1 MSEEIKDVNA
11 KIDAAEE
18 AVKKY
23 ASKDTVISIGG
34 YEFTPAKLM
43 VAATLVSSLLGGL
56 YGCFEVYKDYMG
68 MKKKIAEYVAPD
80 LTEFDKR
87 IAIIDQK
94 IKKTEDSVNEA
105 NGYTRDIKNDL
116 KSDLRRNES
125 VTEQVE
131 RYVKDAQRQS
141 DSEMREMRKG
151 VREDLDKAR
160 SEAAA
165 VKQEMAQAR
174 REINAETQ
182 QLKKEIS
189 SETQQ
194 LKKEVT
200 KEVEVLKKELDQKIQ
215 KAIDNPLANK

>member
-1 MSEEIKDVNA
+1 MTEEIKSVDA

-23 ASKDTVISIGG
+23 ASKDTVVSIGG

-43 VAATLVSSLLGGL
+43 VAFTLASSLLGGL
-56 YGCFEVYKDYMG
+56 YGAFEVYKDYMG

-131 RYVKDAQRQS
+131 RSVKAAQRES
-141 DSEMREMRKG
+141 DAEMREMRKG

-160 SEAAA
+160 AEATA
-165 VKQEMAQAR
+165 VRTEMAQAR
-174 REINAETQ
+174 REISAETQ
-182 QLKKEIS
+182 TLKR
-189 SETQQ
+189 
-194 LKKEVT
+194 EVS

>member
-1 MSEEIKDVNA
+1 MTEEIKSVDA
-11 KIDAAEE
+11 KVDELEAA
-18 AVKKY
+18 AKKY

-43 VAATLVSSLLGGL
+43 VAFTIVSSGLGGL
-56 YGCFEVYKDYMG
+56 YGAFEVYKDYQS
-68 MKKKIAEYVAPD
+68 MKKKIADYSAPD
-80 LTEFDKR
+80 LSGFDKR
-87 IAIIDQK
+87 LAVIEENSG
-94 IKKTEDSVNEA
+94 KTSD
-105 NGYTRDIKNDL
+105 YTRDIKNDL
-116 KSDLRRNES
+116 KNDIRRNES

-131 RYVKDAQRQS
+131 RSVKQAQRES
-141 DSEMREMRKG
+141 ENEMRDMRKG

-165 VKQEMAQAR
+165 VRTEMAQAR

-182 QLKKEIS
+182 
-189 SETQQ
+189 T

>member
-1 MSEEIKDVNA
+1 MTEEIKDVNA
-11 KIDAAEE
+11 KVDELEAA
-18 AVKKY
+18 AKKY

-43 VAATLVSSLLGGL
+43 VAFTIVSSGLGGL

-87 IAIIDQK
+87 ILVLDQK
-94 IKKTEDSVNEA
+94 IKKAEDSVNEA

-116 KSDLRRNES
+116 KSDLRRNET

-131 RYVKDAQRQS
+131 RFVKSAQRDS
-141 DSEMREMRKG
+141 ESEMRELRKG

-160 SEAAA
+160 AEAAA
-165 VKQEMAQAR
+165 VRTEMAQAR

-182 QLKKEIS
+182 QLKKE
-189 SETQQ
+189 
-194 LKKEVT
+194 VT
-200 KEVEVLKKELDQKIQ
+200 KDVEVLKKELDQKIQ

>member
-1 MSEEIKDVNA
+1 MTEEIKDVNA
-11 KIDAAEE
+11 KIDQAEE

-43 VAATLVSSLLGGL
+43 VAFTLASSLLGGL

-131 RYVKDAQRQS
+131 RSVKQAQRES
-141 DSEMREMRKG
+141 DAEMREMRKG

-160 SEAAA
+160 SEANA
-165 VKQEMAQAR
+165 VRVEMAQAR
-174 REINAETQ
+174 REISAETQ
-182 QLKKEIS
+182 A
-189 SETQQ
+189 

>member
-1 MSEEIKDVNA
+1 MTEEIKDVNA
-11 KIDAAEE
+11 KIDQAEE

-34 YEFTPAKLM
+34 YEFTPAKIM
-43 VAATLVSSLLGGL
+43 VAFTLVSSLLGGL

-116 KSDLRRNES
+116 KSDLRRNET

-131 RYVKDAQRQS
+131 RSVKAAQRDS
-141 DSEMREMRKG
+141 DAEMREMRKG

-160 SEAAA
+160 TEANA
-165 VKQEMAQAR
+165 VRTEMAQAR
-174 REINAETQ
+174 REISA
-182 QLKKEIS
+182 
-189 SETQQ
+189 ETQQ

-200 KEVEVLKKELDQKIQ
+200 KEVEALKKELDQKIQ